1 MYKWPHGLT
10 LVDTNGDI
18 YRFCSSKCRKNWE
31 IGRRAKKLK
40 WITKRKEAEPV
51 VIEEEE
57 EKSEV
62 PAGKEGKE
70 EGEKKEEKKQEQGKK
85 AEGKK

>member
-1 MYKWPHGLT
+1 MPKCTFCGKMYKWPHGLT

-40 WITKRKEAEPV
+40 WISKRKEEEPV
-51 VIEEEE
+51 IMEEEE
-57 EKSEV
+57 EKIEV
-62 PAGKEGKE
+62 KPEQAEEDKKGKE
-70 EGEKKEEKKQEQGKK
+70 EKEKQK
-85 AEGKK
+85 